1 MRYNNYHKH
10 DHKGNVRTI
19 DTITKLEDY
28 CKRAKELGHTT
39 IFTTNHGMQG
49 DIFEA
54 TTLAKQYD
62 LKLIIGCETYY
73 VDDRFSKDKSNKHLV
88 VIALNDNGAKKL
100 NKTLTIANKE
110 GFYYKPRIDHELL
123 MSLNPNDFIITSA
136 CVAGILNNEELVKE
150 LSEKFKEHFFLEVQN
165 HNEDVQKEWNKKAL
179 CLKKKYNIGLIHG
192 NDSHY
197 IFPEDSRYRDLFL
210 KAKGYK
216 YEDENN
222 FILDYPD
229 SDTIIERYK
238 KQGILN
244 ENEIMEAL
252 NNTLIFDN
260 AEQLT
265 FINDEIKLPKVSDNP
280 NRELNEIIVKEWN
293 KEKKN
298 ILKEKHKEYL
308 DAIKYEMK
316 IIKDTHMENY
326 FILDYKMAKLGQEK
340 YGGRITNT
348 GRGCFTKDALVHTNT
363 TIKSIKDVKV
373 GDKVITKDGKFERVY
388 NTMSYDIEEELVQI
402 KHLYGTDKYYP
413 TICTLNHKIFVNRN
427 GKLMWVQ
434 AKDVLITDYVCVPK
448 VKIEERIFNII
459 DLNDYNDFGFGYDDE
474 YIYET
479 VESTGKPYK
488 YSPSD
493 IAKKIGVG
501 KSIIENFAKID
512 CKKSLF
518 IKKPEKLKE
527 LMEYIPF
534 KTREEYA
541 EFIKNKKTRKI
552 KRFIKIDKIFNIFIG
567 LMYGD
572 GFTTSDDRKV
582 GLAINSETDKN
593 FYNRNIYEQIA
604 NRLNIDIYEN
614 KSKSRNLSQ
623 LYIKSKVFTTFIKKE
638 LFESKKGKEKIFNPK
653 WFKQDIENLEG
664 IIEGLIKSDGHID
677 ERINFDNTS
686 KSILN
691 AYKILCLM
699 TSKGVNS
706 LSVRPARIDYRGY
719 KCKES
724 FKMRIN
730 PNSENSQKKFE
741 RTFQDE
747 SYYYLPVK
755 EVKILPKTKTKVYD
769 ISVENE
775 PSYLLNNMIVHNS
788 AVSFYVNKLLR
799 LTNIDRLDS
808 CIKLFPTRFMSTT
821 RILQTRSLPDVD
833 VNTVS
838 RYPFIKAT
846 EELLGKEHCAW
857 MLSWKPLQE
866 SSAFRLYCKSL
877 DMPPSSYNE
886 VAKDLDNYRNN
897 PEWKDII
904 EESER
909 FVGVVETMSESP
921 CSMLIYDKNIDE
933 EIGLIRLKD
942 DSGEDKYCCLLDG
955 YNCDKYKYLK
965 NDLLQVIVWGII
977 KDTFDL
983 IGKPIPTIKEFEG
996 LLNDKTWEI
1005 YEKGLTST
1013 INQVDSEWATDL
1025 VKRYKPRT
1033 ISEMSSFVAA
1043 IRPGFASL
1051 LDNFIDRKPY
1061 TTGVKE
1067 LDDLLEDSFHYL
1079 LYQESI
1085 MKYLVWLGIDESET
1099 YDIIKKISKKKFKEK
1114 ELKELKE
1121 KLIKG
1126 WIKKIGSEEGFEKT
1140 WQVIQDAAHY
1150 SFNASHSLSYAY
1162 DSLYGAYLKGNYP
1175 LEYYTVALNYYIG
1188 DSERTSRLI
1197 KEMEYFNINI
1207 NQPKFRHSKAKYM
1220 CNKENKSIYKGIE
1233 SVKYLNEEVSDELYN
1248 KYKDKEFNSF
1258 VELIHTLKNETSI
1271 TSRQFE
1277 ILIYL
1282 NYFSEFGK
1290 NKKLLMIFEKYMNK
1304 LKNKNLK
1311 QETKDKRLLELIEY
1325 EKTVENKAVDIKTQI
1340 EKEKEY
1346 LGYEVTKKENL
1357 PSNVYIISEIND
1369 KSTPKLRLYCLKTG
1383 EVENVKC
1390 YKKTIKQKPF
1400 GKFSVIKKKAY
1411 KQSPKRKLNENGEWV
1426 KSETEFEEILTDYD
1440 VIM

>member
-54 TTLAKQYD
+54 TTLAEQYD
-62 LKLIIGCETYY
+62 LKLIVGCECYY
-73 VDDRFSKDKSNKHLV
+73 VNDRFSKDKSNRHLI
-88 VIALNDNGAKKL
+88 VIALNDNGVKRL
-100 NKTLTIANKE
+100 NKILTIANKE

-123 MSLNPNDFIITSA
+123 MSLNPNDFVITSA
-136 CVAGILNNEELVKE
+136 CVAGILNDENLVKE
-150 LSEKFKEHFFLEVQN
+150 LSDKFKEHFFLEVQN
-165 HNEDVQKEWNKKAL
+165 HNQDIQKEWNKKAL
-179 CLKKKYNIGLIHG
+179 YFKDKYNIGLIHG

-197 IFPEDSRYRDLFL
+197 ILPEDSKYRDLFL
-210 KAKGYK
+210 KAKGYN
-216 YEDENN
+216 YENEDN

-229 SDTIIERYK
+229 SDEIIKRYK
-238 KQGILN
+238 KQDILS

-252 NNTLIFDN
+252 NNTLIFDK
-260 AEQLT
+260 AEKLT
-265 FINDEIKLPKVSDNP
+265 LINDEIKLPKVSDNP

-298 ILKEKHKEYL
+298 IPKEKHKEYL

-326 FILDYKMAKLGQEK
+326 FILDYKMVKLGQEK
-340 YGGRITNT
+340 YGGMITKS
-348 GRGCFTKDALVHTNT
+348 GRGSC
-363 TIKSIKDVKV
+363 
-373 GDKVITKDGKFERVY
+373 
-388 NTMSYDIEEELVQI
+388 
-402 KHLYGTDKYYP
+402 
-413 TICTLNHKIFVNRN
+413 
-427 GKLMWVQ
+427 
-434 AKDVLITDYVCVPK
+434 
-448 VKIEERIFNII
+448 
-459 DLNDYNDFGFGYDDE
+459 
-474 YIYET
+474 
-479 VESTGKPYK
+479 
-488 YSPSD
+488 
-493 IAKKIGVG
+493 
-501 KSIIENFAKID
+501 
-512 CKKSLF
+512 
-518 IKKPEKLKE
+518 
-527 LMEYIPF
+527 
-534 KTREEYA
+534 
-541 EFIKNKKTRKI
+541 
-552 KRFIKIDKIFNIFIG
+552 
-567 LMYGD
+567 
-572 GFTTSDDRKV
+572 
-582 GLAINSETDKN
+582 
-593 FYNRNIYEQIA
+593 
-604 NRLNIDIYEN
+604 
-614 KSKSRNLSQ
+614 
-623 LYIKSKVFTTFIKKE
+623 
-638 LFESKKGKEKIFNPK
+638 
-653 WFKQDIENLEG
+653 
-664 IIEGLIKSDGHID
+664 
-677 ERINFDNTS
+677 
-686 KSILN
+686 
-691 AYKILCLM
+691 
-699 TSKGVNS
+699 
-706 LSVRPARIDYRGY
+706 
-719 KCKES
+719 
-724 FKMRIN
+724 
-730 PNSENSQKKFE
+730 
-741 RTFQDE
+741 
-747 SYYYLPVK
+747 
-755 EVKILPKTKTKVYD
+755 
-769 ISVENE
+769 
-775 PSYLLNNMIVHNS
+775 
-788 AVSFYVNKLLR
+788 VSFIVNKLLG

-808 CIKLFPTRFMSTT
+808 CIKLFPTRFMSTA

-897 PEWKDII
+897 SEWKDII
-904 EESER
+904 KESER

-921 CSMLIYDKNIDE
+921 CSMLIYDKNIEE

-965 NDLLQVIVWGII
+965 NDLLQVSVWGII
-977 KDTFDL
+977 KETFDL
-983 IGKPIPTIKEFEG
+983 IDKPVPTIKEFES

-1121 KLIKG
+1121 KLIRG
-1126 WIKKIGSEEGFEKT
+1126 WVKRIGSKEGFEKT
-1140 WQVIQDAAHY
+1140 WQVIEDAAHY

-1162 DSLYGAYLKGNYP
+1162 DSLYVAYLKGNYP

-1188 DSERTSRLI
+1188 DDKRTSRLI
-1197 KEMEYFNINI
+1197 KEMEYFNIKI
-1207 NQPKFRHSKAKYM
+1207 NQPKFRYSKAKYM
-1220 CNKENKSIYKGIE
+1220 CDKENNSIYKGIE

-1248 KYKDKEFNSF
+1248 EYKDKKFNSF

-1271 TSRQFE
+1271 TTRQFE

-1290 NKKLLMIFEKYMNK
+1290 NKKLLTIFEKYIDK

-1311 QETKDKRLLELIEY
+1311 QETKDKRLLELIEF
-1325 EKTVENKAVDIKTQI
+1325 EKTVENRAVDIKAQI
-1340 EKEKEY
+1340 EKEIEY
-1346 LGYEVTKKENL
+1346 LGYEVTRKESL
-1357 PSNVYIISEIND
+1357 PSNIYIISDIND
-1369 KSTPKLRLYCLKTG
+1369 KSTPKLRLYCLKNG

-1390 YKKTIKQKPF
+1390 YKKTIKQNPF
-1400 GKFSVIKKKAY
+1400 GKFSVIKKKSY
-1411 KQSPKRKLNENGEWV
+1411 KQVPKNKLNENGEWV
-1426 KSETEFEEILTDYD
+1426 KSDTEFECILTDYE